1 MTDNPLLD
9 FSGLPRFAD
18 FDPAQVAPALDVLLA
33 GARQALA
40 QVTDEAVPLTWEA
53 FVEPLDEATER
64 LGRAWGI
71 VGHLNAVADSP
82 PLREAYNANL
92 PRITQFWTELSQNEA
107 LFTRYKAFAALPAF
121 AQLSAPR
128 RRTVENALR
137 DFRLGGAELVSPARE
152 RFAEIQDRH
161 AALSQRFSEN
171 VLDATNAFSLHVE
184 DEGRLDGLPA
194 DARQAAREAAEAD
207 GHSGW
212 KFTLQFP
219 SYLPVMQYGD
229 DRALRE
235 QMYRA
240 YVTRASDH
248 ASAPEDAAKRAA
260 LDNAPVIDELL
271 ALRDE
276 EARLLG
282 YANFAEVS
290 LVPKM
295 ADSPQQVMGF
305 LRDLARRA
313 RPFAERDLE
322 ELRAF
327 AADTLDMP
335 DLEPWDM
342 AWASEKLKEARYAFS
357 DQAVKQYFQL
367 PRVLD
372 GLFGLVSRMYSVSI
386 VPDEAE
392 VWHRDV
398 RFFRVEREDE
408 LVGQFW
414 LDLYARPSKRPG
426 AWMDDARGR
435 RRHGSQVQTP
445 AAYLVCNFQPPVGGR
460 PALLTHDDVTT
471 LFHEFGHGLHHLLTR
486 IEDAGVAGI
495 SGVEWDA
502 VELPSQF
509 MENFCWEWDIVH
521 SMSAHIDT
529 GEPLPRALFD
539 KMLAARNFQSGMQTL
554 RQIEFSLFDM
564 RLHAEYP
571 STPADRATAEG
582 TGAST
587 DLQTDTGLDRSAG
600 AMATGAAGSGAGVQG
615 LLDDVRREVA
625 VLTPP
630 SWNRFQ
636 NSFSHIFGGG
646 YSAGYYSYKWAEV
659 LSADAYAAFEE
670 AMKAEDPARAVAET
684 GRRFLEEIL
693 SVGGS
698 RPAIDSFRA
707 FRGRDPQL
715 DALLR
720 HNGMADASVANP
732 SDA

>member
-1 MTDNPLLD
+1 MNETTSQQHQRPVPSGAQPEASDNPLLD
-9 FSGLPRFAD
+9 FAALPRFTA
-18 FDPAQVAPALDVLLA
+18 FDPSQVAPALDVLIA
-33 GARQALA
+33 QAREALE
-40 QVTDEAVPLTWEA
+40 QVTDESVPLTWDD

-64 LGRAWGI
+64 LARAWGI
-71 VGHLNAVADSP
+71 VGHLNAVADTPS
-82 PLREAYNANL
+82 LREAYNANL
-92 PRITQFWTELSQNEA
+92 PRVTQFWTELSQHEA
-107 LFTRYKAFAALPAF
+107 LFARYKAFAAQPEF

-152 RFAEIQDRH
+152 RFAEIQERH
-161 AALSQRFSEN
+161 AALSQKFSEN
-171 VLDATNAFSLHVE
+171 VLDATNAFSLYID
-184 DEGRLDGLPA
+184 DESRLDGLPA
-194 DARQAAREAAEAD
+194 DAREAAREAAQAD
-207 GHSGW
+207 GRDGW

-219 SYLPVMQYGD
+219 SYLPVMQYAN
-229 DRALRE
+229 DRSLRE
-235 QMYRA
+235 TVYRA
-240 YVTRASDH
+240 YATRASEL
-248 ASAPEDAAKRAA
+248 AAAPADADERAA
-260 LDNAPVIDELL
+260 LDNAAVIDELL
-271 ALRDE
+271 ALRAE

-295 ADSPQQVMGF
+295 ADSPQQVIDF
-305 LRDLARRA
+305 LRDLAQRA
-313 RPFAERDLE
+313 RPFAERDLA
-322 ELRAF
+322 ELREF
-327 AADTLDMP
+327 AAERLGLTELESW
-335 DLEPWDM
+335 DL
-342 AWASEKLKEARYAFS
+342 AWASEKLKESRYAFS
-357 DQAVKQYFQL
+357 DQTVKQYFQL

-372 GLFGLVSRMYSVSI
+372 GLFGLVGRMFSVDI

-392 VWHRDV
+392 AWHPDV
-398 RFFRVEREDE
+398 RFFRIEREGA
-408 LVGQFW
+408 LLGQFW
-414 LDLYARPSKRPG
+414 LDLYARASKRPG

-435 RRHGSQVQTP
+435 RRRGSEVQTP

-509 MENFCWEWDIVH
+509 MENFCWEWDNVRA
-521 SMSAHIDT
+521 MSAHVET
-529 GEPLPRALFD
+529 GEPLPRELFD
-539 KMLAARNFQSGMQTL
+539 RMLAAKNFQSGMQTL
-554 RQIEFSLFDM
+554 RQIEFALFDM
-564 RLHAEYP
+564 RLHSEYQP
-571 STPADRATAEG
+571 GGERP
-582 TGAST
+582 
-587 DLQTDTGLDRSAG
+587 
-600 AMATGAAGSGAGVQG
+600 GSGVQA
-615 LLDDVRREVA
+615 LLDEVRREVA
-625 VLTPP
+625 VVIPP
-630 SWNRFQ
+630 AWNRFQ

-670 AMKAEDPARAVAET
+670 AMAGPDPARAVSET
-684 GRRFLEEIL
+684 GRRFLDEIL

-720 HNGMADASVANP
+720 HNGMVEASVAE
-732 SDA
+732 SHA